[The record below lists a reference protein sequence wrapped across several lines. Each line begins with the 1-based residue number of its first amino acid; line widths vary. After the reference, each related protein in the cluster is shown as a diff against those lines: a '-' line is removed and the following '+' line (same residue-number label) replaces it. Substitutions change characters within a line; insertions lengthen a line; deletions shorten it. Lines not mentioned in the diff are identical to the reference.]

1 MNLELTTRNVE
12 LTPTIE
18 KRLRRALE
26 KLSRVLDDAAKVHV
40 ILGAEKHRFL
50 TEVLVIWRDRQFTG
64 TAEADDLHSSVTE
77 AIDRLLRQTL
87 KQKEKFAARRRMTR
101 KLVKTLPAESPAPE
115 VRIIRTPRYSVKPL
129 TPDEAAD
136 LLLKSSD
143 HFLVFRNSE
152 TERVAV
158 LYKRNDGHLG
168 LIEP

>member
-1 MNLELTTRNVE
+1 MNLELTTRNVT
-12 LTPTIE
+12 LTPAIE

-26 KLSRVLDDAAKVHV
+26 KLGRVLDDAAKIHV

-50 TEVLVIWRDRQFTG
+50 TEILVTWRDHQLTG
-64 TAEADDLHSSVTE
+64 TAETEDVYSSVTE
-77 AIDRLLRQTL
+77 AIDRILRQTL
-87 KQKEKFAARRRMTR
+87 KQKEKFTARRRATR
-101 KLVKTLPAESPAPE
+101 KLVKILPVESPASE

-129 TPDEAAD
+129 TPDEAAE

-152 TERVAV
+152 TDRVAV
-158 LYKRNDGHLG
+158 LYRRSDGHLG

>member
-12 LTPTIE
+12 LTLTIE

-26 KLSRVLDDAAKVHV
+26 KLQRVLDDSATVHV
-40 ILGAEKHRFL
+40 ILDAEKHRFL
-50 TEVLVIWRDRQFTG
+50 TEILVSWRDRQFTG
-64 TAEADDLHSSVTE
+64 TAEADDLYSSVAE
-77 AIDRLLRQTL
+77 AIERIRRQTL
-87 KQKEKFAARRRMTR
+87 KQKEKFVARRRATR
-101 KLVKTLPAESPAPE
+101 KLVKALPSESPASE

-129 TPDEAAD
+129 TPDEAAE
-136 LLLKSSD
+136 LLLASND

-158 LYKRNDGHLG
+158 LYKRTDGHLG

>member
-1 MNLELTTRNVE
+1 MNLELTTRNVT

-26 KLSRVLDDAAKVHV
+26 KLGRVLDDAAKVHV

-50 TEVLVIWRDRQFTG
+50 TEILVTWRDHQFTG
-64 TAEADDLHSSVTE
+64 TAETEDIYSSVTE
-77 AIDRLLRQTL
+77 AIDRILRQTL
-87 KQKEKFAARRRMTR
+87 KQKEKFTARRRATR
-101 KLVKTLPAESPAPE
+101 KLVKTVPTESPAPE

-129 TPDEAAD
+129 TPDEAAE
-136 LLLKSSD
+136 LLLKSND

-152 TERVAV
+152 TDRVAV
-158 LYKRNDGHLG
+158 LYKRSDGHLG

>member
-64 TAEADDLHSSVTE
+64 TAEA
-77 AIDRLLRQTL
+77 R
-87 KQKEKFAARRRMTR
+87 
-101 KLVKTLPAESPAPE
+101 
-115 VRIIRTPRYSVKPL
+115 
-129 TPDEAAD
+129 
-136 LLLKSSD
+136 
-143 HFLVFRNSE
+143 
-152 TERVAV
+152 
-158 LYKRNDGHLG
+158 
-168 LIEP
+168 

>member
-1 MNLELTTRNVE
+1 MNLELTTRNVT
-12 LTPTIE
+12 LTPAIE

-26 KLSRVLDDAAKVHV
+26 KLGRVLDDAAKVHV

-50 TEVLVIWRDRQFTG
+50 TEILVTWRDHRFTG
-64 TAEADDLHSSVTE
+64 MAETEDIYSSVTE
-77 AIDRLLRQTL
+77 AIDRILRQTL
-87 KQKEKFAARRRMTR
+87 KQKEKFTTRRRAARKRM
-101 KLVKTLPAESPAPE
+101 KTLPVESPAPE

-129 TPDEAAD
+129 TPDEAAE

-143 HFLVFRNSE
+143 HFLVFWNSE
-152 TERVAV
+152 TDRVAV